1 MIISNYFYCVKWAF
15 AKVLPKL
22 MLQLD
27 AKPPTHFKPN
37 VLCNKT
43 VVTCQSIFCRYH
55 FTILNKYSHKL
66 YVRKIIIEF
75 ISFFLRKEKKKLNDN

>member
-27 AKPPTHFKPN
+27 AKPPTDFKPN
-37 VLCNKT
+37 VLCSKT
-43 VVTCQSIFCRYH
+43 GVFTCKDNIYLWLLVNPYFADI
-55 FTILNKYSHKL
+55 ILL
-66 YVRKIIIEF
+66 YCTNTVINCMCVE
-75 ISFFLRKEKKKLNDN
+75 